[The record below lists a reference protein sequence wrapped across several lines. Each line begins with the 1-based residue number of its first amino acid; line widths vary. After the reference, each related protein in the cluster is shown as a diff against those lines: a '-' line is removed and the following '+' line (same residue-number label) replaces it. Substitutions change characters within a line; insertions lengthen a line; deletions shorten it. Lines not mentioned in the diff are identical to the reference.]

1 MSMDGTQVCKEIAN
15 LHDNIVSA
23 EIVEKGVTIA
33 AHIKKS
39 GTLPKLERL
48 FAQTELYMST
58 LQANAEHLGRL
69 HYLMTHNDSMDL
81 FFFAIVV
88 NGRKMILVVRASV
101 PYTHEDMGNYDR
113 YIYPEIIHKVWDI
126 INVYRLGEQQHQR
139 RQENKSP

>member
-1 MSMDGTQVCKEIAN
+1 
-15 LHDNIVSA
+15 
-23 EIVEKGVTIA
+23 
-33 AHIKKS
+33 
-39 GTLPKLERL
+39 
-48 FAQTELYMST
+48 
-58 LQANAEHLGRL
+58 
-69 HYLMTHNDSMDL
+69 MTHNDSMDL
-81 FFFAIVV
+81 FFFAIVI

>member
-1 MSMDGTQVCKEIAN
+1 MDGNHVCKEIAN

-33 AHIKKS
+33 AHIKRS
-39 GTLPKLERL
+39 DTLPKLERL
-48 FAQTELYMST
+48 FAQTELYIST

-69 HYLMTHNDSMDL
+69 HYLMAHNDSMDL

-101 PYTHEDMGNYDR
+101 PYTQEDMGNYDR

-126 INVYRLGEQQHQR
+126 INVYHLGGQQKQ
-139 RQENKSP
+139 QQ

>member
-1 MSMDGTQVCKEIAN
+1 MDGNHVCKEIAN

-48 FAQTELYMST
+48 FAQTELYIST

-69 HYLMTHNDSMDL
+69 HYLMAHNDSMDL

-101 PYTHEDMGNYDR
+101 PYTQENMGNYDR

>member
-48 FAQTELYMST
+48 FAQTELYISI

-69 HYLMTHNDSMDL
+69 HYLMAHNDSTDL